1 MRKQLI
7 KIKVIAGAK
16 KKQIIE
22 SDGILKVYVN
32 APAVDGKANK
42 AVIEILSEHFNV
54 RKSAV
59 KIIRGE
65 KTREKVVEVISLPA
79 RYAPQCQQQQGRLP

>member
-22 SDGILKVYVN
+22 SEGILKVYVN
-32 APAVDGKANK
+32 AHAVDGKANK
-42 AVIEILSEHFNV
+42 AVIEILSEHFKV

-59 KIIRGE
+59 RIVRGE
-65 KTREKVVEVISLPA
+65 KAREKLVEVVAGS
-79 RYAPQCQQQQGRLP
+79 

>member
-32 APAVDGKANK
+32 APAVDEKANK

-54 RKSAV
+54 RKRAV